1 MKTTNNQ
8 HTQMQCNSNSYNP
21 KHGEFLQSWRRFPS
35 VKSAQTVNWST
46 SVLKVLSS
54 KTVSLKPSL
63 NCQFCSRSELAG
75 GEYWPWRPAERRR
88 LGWPPEEDPSGH
100 RQELHC
106 CTHYTSIQP
115 RCQGR
120 LKNGLVMVDIGPCVR
135 VKARAWYLAVVS
147 KQLNMPWPFA
157 QCCDQQA
164 LLELFMAA
172 RRFDFWAWW
181 HPGASSWVAAAL
193 RLASMGSWHR

>member
-1 MKTTNNQ
+1 MHPGNIVSSYKSSFLMKTTNNQ

-46 SVLKVLSS
+46 SVLKVFSS
-54 KTVSLKPSL
+54 KTFSLKPSL

-100 RQELHC
+100 QELHC
-106 CTHYTSIQP
+106 CTHYTLYLYSLTSSADSKLDLWWLILVHA
-115 RCQGR
+115 CVWR
-120 LKNGLVMVDIGPCVR
+120 L
-135 VKARAWYLAVVS
+135 
-147 KQLNMPWPFA
+147 
-157 QCCDQQA
+157 
-164 LLELFMAA
+164 E
-172 RRFDFWAWW
+172 
-181 HPGASSWVAAAL
+181 PGIWRLWVNN
-193 RLASMGSWHR
+193 